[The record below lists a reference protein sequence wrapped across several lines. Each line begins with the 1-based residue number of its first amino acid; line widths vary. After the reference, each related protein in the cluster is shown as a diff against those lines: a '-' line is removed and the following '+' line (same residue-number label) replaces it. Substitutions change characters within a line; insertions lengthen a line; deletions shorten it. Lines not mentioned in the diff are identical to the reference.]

1 MSLTSGIASSRARVA
16 IVEKVALVENLC
28 RDVTETRELLEL
40 GASEHDEA
48 VIHDMT
54 LQADAVA
61 KRVRQAE
68 LQRMLSGPVDHAN
81 AIVSVHPGSG
91 GAEAKDAEIVPGAAR
106 ASIVQ

>member
-1 MSLTSGIASSRARVA
+1 MRKRATT
-16 IVEKVALVENLC
+16 VEKVGLVENLC
-28 RDVTETRELLEL
+28 RDVTETREFLEL
-40 GASEHDEA
+40 GVSENDEA

-81 AIVSVHPGSG
+81 AIVSMHPG
-91 GAEAKDAEIVPGAAR
+91 
-106 ASIVQ
+106 